1 MLFRA
6 RILASLL
13 WGLLVSS
20 DLLLEFPVHCSNFPA
35 VVIIP
40 FVLKLFARDFFYFVL
55 DFISLIFRICFHNFQ
70 LSLLYLDA
78 FEQY

>member
-40 FVLKLFARDFFYFVL
+40 FVLKLFARDF
-55 DFISLIFRICFHNFQ
+55 S
-70 LSLLYLDA
+70 
-78 FEQY
+78 